1 MSSDYGTWLVA
12 FAEVSGGSAS
22 SGVFRFFRSSLGLTV
37 LAPAIIGDPAP
48 ATGGGTYAPF
58 SRPAAADA
66 LYPYAG
72 DDGVIAFAAAVSR
85 GTASSGVFVLP
96 EPRALAARLAVAA
109 LLMLLGDGRRR
120 TRA

>member
-1 MSSDYGTWLVA
+1 MMSRLGQTAPRTGSGIFSVFPRSPTLMSSDYGTWLVA

-66 LYPYAG
+66 PPRA
-72 DDGVIAFAAAVSR
+72 
-85 GTASSGVFVLP
+85 ASSFCPSRERSRLVWP
-96 EPRALAARLAVAA
+96 SPRC
-109 LLMLLGDGRRR
+109 
-120 TRA
+120 